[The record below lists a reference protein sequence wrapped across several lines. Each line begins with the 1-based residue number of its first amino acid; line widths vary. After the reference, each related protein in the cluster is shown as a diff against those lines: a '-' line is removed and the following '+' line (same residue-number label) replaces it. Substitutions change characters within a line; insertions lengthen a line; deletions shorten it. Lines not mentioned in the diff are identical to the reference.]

1 MLPEDLY
8 LLALSMILRGEYGM
22 EDIVSFTSGQLG
34 ALVSGFRGF
43 QTILQLIKS
52 ETALNTP

>member
-8 LLALSMILRGEYGM
+8 LLAPSRILRGEYGT

>member
-8 LLALSMILRGEYGM
+8 LLALSRILGGEYGV
-22 EDIVSFTSGQLG
+22 EDIVSFISGQLG
-34 ALVSGFRGF
+34 ALASGFRGF